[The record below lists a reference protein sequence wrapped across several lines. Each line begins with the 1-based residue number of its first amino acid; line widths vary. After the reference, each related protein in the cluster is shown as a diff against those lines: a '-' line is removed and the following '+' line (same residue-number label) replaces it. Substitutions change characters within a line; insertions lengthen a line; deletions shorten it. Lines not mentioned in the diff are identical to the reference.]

1 MSAKCINV
9 NVNVITELNFC
20 KDAKPDGK
28 EKGTGTVLSSRSTYK
43 KHVITAALTHLNK
56 LSKVATVKVFYTN
69 L

>member
-1 MSAKCINV
+1 MSAKCI

-20 KDAKPDGK
+20 K
-28 EKGTGTVLSSRSTYK
+28 EKGTGTVLPSRSTYK